1 MSRPNRVAFLLEKE
15 MAKKESTKE
24 EVKAAI
30 LGCTEKLGHVPSF
43 LELTRF
49 GGLTRFDVL
58 RHFGNYTAALKE
70 CKLEKIGSGMKV
82 EVESLFED
90 WTKVVRAHRKIPT
103 LDEYKL
109 EGRYS
114 VRPFKRRFGQWSE
127 VPQGMKRYV
136 LEYGRMDGWE
146 DVIELIDVRGKG
158 QSEERKTGLKANSKI
173 MRGRP
178 LYGQMLRPCPLIC
191 APTNEFGVIFLFG
204 ALAEQMGFQVLR
216 LQGEYPDGE
225 ALREAGGNRLQR
237 VKIEFEFE
245 SRNFMRHG
253 HDATRSDLIVCWEDN
268 WPDSPLEVI
277 ELKKIFSG
285 LGNRT

>member
-90 WTKVVRAHRKIPT
+90 WTKVVRA
-103 LDEYKL
+103 
-109 EGRYS
+109 
-114 VRPFKRRFGQWSE
+114 Q
-127 VPQGMKRYV
+127 
-136 LEYGRMDGWE
+136 E
-146 DVIELIDVRGKG
+146 D
-158 QSEERKTGLKANSKI
+158 
-173 MRGRP
+173 
-178 LYGQMLRPCPLIC
+178 
-191 APTNEFGVIFLFG
+191 TN
-204 ALAEQMGFQVLR
+204 
-216 LQGEYPDGE
+216 
-225 ALREAGGNRLQR
+225 AG
-237 VKIEFEFE
+237 
-245 SRNFMRHG
+245 
-253 HDATRSDLIVCWEDN
+253 
-268 WPDSPLEVI
+268 
-277 ELKKIFSG
+277 
-285 LGNRT
+285 